1 MYTDEDTAW
10 VLRQEASLRRR
21 ELRQQAVD
29 YLGGK
34 CEICGYTGFPSAFDF
49 HHANPLEKEY
59 NISDR
64 PVSIELIK
72 TELDKCHLLC
82 SRCHREVHEGLH
94 PRYLITADDQAEVD
108 FSYPDDGISYEED
121 VTFEEVLDGVAKSI
135 ETGVQVRRRRNP
147 NLLRRRL

>member
-10 VLRQEASLRRR
+10 ELRREANLRRR

-49 HHANPLEKEY
+49 HHPDVRTKSF

-64 PVSIELIK
+64 LASLEHLK
-72 TELDKCHLLC
+72 EELDKCALLC

-94 PRYLITADDQAEVD
+94 PRYLITVDDSSEVD
-108 FSYPDDGISYEED
+108 FSPPDDGFSYEED
-121 VTFEEVLDGVAKSI
+121 VTFESVLEDAVKFIDTEVP
-135 ETGVQVRRRRNP
+135 VRRS
-147 NLLRRRL
+147 RRRVRH